1 MRDVGEGLEG
11 HVRPLKR
18 CRAVGVTVPRD
29 DVGDTAGCQI
39 QFAEKSDTHA
49 IDHLLE
55 LEAGASLDAPSES
68 VAP

>member
-1 MRDVGEGLEG
+1 M
-11 HVRPLKR
+11 KR